1 MQPRR
6 QTLCEVGIDFVL
18 SLWVNIG
25 GQLLVYGALAT
36 AGRSLTFAML
46 VLGLAVPRR
55 YATRHLFNTW
65 LATGAQQSRL
75 QSWCE
80 VGFDTV
86 IAIAVA
92 FILQWIFYGAAVTWA
107 KAGGLTVLV
116 YAVTMGR
123 RYLLRRLFA
132 RWSAQSLPSMVTES
146 EESAPWSGGSHTLS
160 SMG

>member
-18 SLWVNIG
+18 SLGVNIG

-36 AGRSLTFAML
+36 AGRSLLFAML
-46 VLGLAVPRR
+46 VLGLALPRR

-65 LATGAQQSRL
+65 LATGTQQSRR

-80 VGFDTV
+80 VGLDTA

-92 FILQWIFYGAAVTWA
+92 FILQWIFYGEAATWA

-123 RYLLRRLFA
+123 RYLLRRFFTMWNA
-132 RWSAQSLPSMVTES
+132 RSLPSTVTYS
-146 EESAPWSGGSHTLS
+146 EEPAVWSCMSHTS
-160 SMG
+160 